1 MTDARSNV
9 DRVPLSSLRQYLLA
23 TGWVRRVPKARTVR
37 RDAETGLLRARAVPE
52 SKTYEVFRAPLQGF
66 EDVEIVVPV
75 FTTSSD
81 AGLLLKSALS
91 TLTELEQR
99 PTSEIV
105 AAISARGVDV
115 IRSRM
120 PDAITLNETIHLAV
134 ARNFVMGIRDV
145 LASTATTEL
154 EPEPF
159 FLRVKKEG
167 TEFADRCRFGHTF
180 RGSFGFTIESPIS
193 PNEEPTLDG
202 IEGPAPFERRVV
214 ERFARGLKFI
224 SAAVAM
230 EDPSEIVD
238 HAEVGFNANACE
250 QFADLVEATSTTKL
264 TFDFIFSPEWGRPHA
279 PPREEYE
286 VGFQHVEVSREA
298 ARRLR
303 TQVGPREATISGRIV
318 RLQSEAD
325 PSDIENAL
333 GTREIAVLW
342 STEPEGDIHVR
353 AVLDPVEYLTAVR
366 AHADGRAVELSGTLE
381 KRGRRWVL
389 SSPSGLKVI

>member
-9 DRVPLSSLRQYLLA
+9 ERVPLSSLRQYLLA
-23 TGWVRRVPKARTVR
+23 TGWRRRVPTVR
-37 RDAETGLLRARAVPE
+37 SREGETGLLRARAVPE
-52 SKTYEVFRAPLQGF
+52 SKTYEVFRAPLKGF

-120 PDAITLNETIHLAV
+120 PDAITLNETVHLAV

-193 PNEEPTLDG
+193 PNEEPTFDG
-202 IEGPAPFERRVV
+202 VEGPAPFERRVV

-224 SAAVAM
+224 SAAAAM
-230 EDPSEIVD
+230 QDPSQIVD
-238 HAEVGFNANACE
+238 HAQVGFNANACE
-250 QFADLVEATSTTKL
+250 QFADLVEQTSTSKL
-264 TFDFIFSPEWGRPHA
+264 TFDFIFSPEWGHLR
-279 PPREEYE
+279 PREEYE

-303 TQVGPREATISGRIV
+303 TQEVPKPATVSGRIV

-353 AVLDPVEYLTAVR
+353 AVLDPVGYLTAVR

-381 KRGRRWVL
+381 KKGRRWVL
-389 SSPSGLKVI
+389 SSPSVLKVL

>member
-1 MTDARSNV
+1 MTDV
-9 DRVPLSSLRQYLLA
+9 EPPIERVPLTSLRQYLLA
-23 TGWVRRVPKARTVR
+23 TGWVRRTAKPEIAGHDR
-37 RDAETGLLRARAVPE
+37 RATLLKHRSAPQN
-52 SKTYEVFRAPLQGF
+52 KTYEVFGAPVEGF
-66 EDVEIVVPV
+66 QDVEIVIPI
-75 FTTSSD
+75 FTTGRD
-81 AGLLLKSALS
+81 VGVLLRSALS

-105 AAISARGVDV
+105 AAIAARGVDV

-120 PDAITLNETIHLAV
+120 PDAITLNESIHLAV
-134 ARNFVMGIRDV
+134 ARNFVARIRDV

-193 PNEEPTLDG
+193 PNDEPTING
-202 IEGPAPFERRVV
+202 VEERPPFERRVI
-214 ERFARGLKFI
+214 ERFARGVKFI
-224 SAAVAM
+224 TAAAEM
-230 EDPSEIVD
+230 EDPSQIVD

-250 QFADLVEATSTTKL
+250 QFADLVEETSATKL
-264 TFDFIFSPEWGRPHA
+264 TFDFIFSPEWARPHA
-279 PPREEYE
+279 PPQEEYE
-286 VGFQHVEVSREA
+286 VGLRHIEVSREA

-303 TQVGPREATISGRIV
+303 TQIVPKAATVSGRIV

-353 AVLDPVEYLTAVR
+353 AVLDPVDYLIAVS
-366 AHADGRAVELSGTLE
+366 AHAEGRAVELSGTLE

-389 SSPSGLKVI
+389 SNPSGLRVL